1 MANETT
7 VSTPTPNTLQGWI
20 KLLQAVRLPVPQD
33 SHDRVCRAIR
43 DSRSSLRDIA
53 ELMQDSPALALSVIC
68 EANHHTHGS
77 MTEPAENLE
86 VAINRLGLKRT
97 EELLERL
104 PARPPEEIPVAL
116 RQLQL
121 ISQHATQQA
130 NGLFAARLARLWQD
144 IHWGSLLFL
153 SPLWPLALTHPKLL
167 ENWELRVLHKHE
179 PAATVERELFG
190 IRLLELCQGLAD
202 IWRLPVWV
210 TQGYQLLLSE
220 QRTLA
225 RVLHIARDSDN
236 RLRQQQQLDADP
248 ELRRWLNQPA
258 NTVLL
263 ANGLAL
269 AAQQAWDSPHCLRWQ
284 LLSSL
289 YLQQPMDELQQQIHQ
304 QAAQSANQH
313 SMEDLWHP
321 AEALIWPWH
330 VRRVHAGLLPATAP
344 TTEAL
349 GTWRKHCAQLLAEPG
364 RFTNAM
370 HLTTVARDALV
381 ACGMRRVMILMAD
394 RSHSALRVNQIAG
407 LPKEAANL
415 ILQVAQSTV
424 LQRLLSQP
432 AQIRLTPANNA
443 QFSALLPGNLR
454 AQFPGEHLLLRSLS
468 NNGRVIMLIMADQEG
483 GPLSEITVQAFGKT
497 AQCIEKALQ
506 TFTNRSA

>member
-7 VSTPTPNTLQGWI
+7 VSSSTPSTLQGWM
-20 KLLQAVRLPVPQD
+20 KLLQAVCLPVPLD

-43 DSRSSLRDIA
+43 DRHSSLRDIA

-68 EANHHTHGS
+68 EANQHTHGS
-77 MTEPAENLE
+77 MTEPAESLE

-104 PARPPEEIPVAL
+104 PTRPSEDIPAAL
-116 RQLQL
+116 RQIQL
-121 ISQHATQQA
+121 ISQQASQQA

-153 SPLWPLALTHPKLL
+153 APLWPLAMTHPKLL
-167 ENWELRVLHKHE
+167 EDWELRVLHKHQ
-179 PAATVERELFG
+179 PAAGVELQLFG

-202 IWRLPVWV
+202 AWRLPVWV
-210 TQGYQLLLSE
+210 SQGYQLLLSE
-220 QRTLA
+220 PRTLA
-225 RVLHIARDSDN
+225 KVLHIARDSSD
-236 RLRQQQQLDADP
+236 RLRQQQRLDADP
-248 ELRRWLNQPA
+248 ALRRWLNQPA
-258 NTVLL
+258 NTILL

-269 AAQQAWDSPHCLRWQ
+269 AAQQAWNSPHCLRWQ

-289 YLQQPMDELQQQIHQ
+289 YLQQPLEHLQQQIHQ

-321 AEALIWPWH
+321 AQALIWPWH
-330 VRRVHAGLLPATAP
+330 VRRVHASLLPASAP
-344 TTEAL
+344 SSEAL
-349 GTWRKHCAQLLAEPG
+349 GIWRQHCAQLLAEPV
-364 RFTNAM
+364 RLSNAM

-381 ACGMRRVMILMAD
+381 ACGMRRTMILMAD

-415 ILQVAQSTV
+415 IFQVGQHIV

-432 AQIRLTPANNA
+432 AQIRLTPVNNA
-443 QFSALLPGNLR
+443 RFSALLPGNLR
-454 AQFPGEHLLLRSLS
+454 VLFAGEHLLLRSLS
-468 NNGRVIMLIMADQEG
+468 NNGRVIMLIMADQGG

-497 AQCIEKALQ
+497 AQCIERALQ
-506 TFTNRSA
+506 AFTHRRA